1 MSNKQTTSKIKSIP
15 VWLAVIIIICL
26 AFNLGREMSNS
37 ASEEQTVEKTL
48 QTLDVTVL
56 QQRLAKISELAT
68 VSYEY
73 TDIARH
79 KKTEK
84 IWGYSIPGTT
94 STILLRYSGVIK
106 AGVDLHDA
114 KINVKDTTVIL
125 TLPAPKVL
133 SHSVDPSS
141 IKIIN
146 QSNGLFSSIKIA
158 DFQAFCSAH
167 QDSMQT
173 VAINSGLLQNAAASA
188 ADGLELI
195 AAPLRDMGYNVIVT
209 VNSDTLSMPE
219 IRPLLIPVENNE
231 AVEVDSE
238 NYNE

>member
-1 MSNKQTTSKIKSIP
+1 MPKTTSSVKSIP
-15 VWLAVIIIICL
+15 VWLAIIIIICL
-26 AFNLGREMSNS
+26 AFNLGRSMNNESTEN
-37 ASEEQTVEKTL
+37 QTVEKTL

-68 VSYEY
+68 VSYDY

-114 KINVKDTTVIL
+114 TIDVIDTTVIF

-133 SHSVDPSS
+133 SHSVDPAS

-146 QSNGLFSSIKIA
+146 QSNGLFSSIKIS
-158 DFQAFCSAH
+158 DFQAFCAAH

-173 VAINSGLLQNAAASA
+173 VAINTGLLKDAAESA

-209 VNSDTLSMPE
+209 VNSDTLKMPE
-219 IRPLLIPVENNE
+219 IRPLLIPVEKSA
-231 AVEVDSE
+231 AVNGETESAAE
-238 NYNE
+238 

>member
-1 MSNKQTTSKIKSIP
+1 MASKQSNAASAKSLP
-15 VWLAVIIIICL
+15 LWLAIIVLICL
-26 AFNLGREMSNS
+26 AFNLGRSMSS
-37 ASEEQTVEKTL
+37 SSDEKEDERHL
-48 QTLDVTVL
+48 QTIDVNVL

-68 VSYEY
+68 VSYDY
-73 TDIARH
+73 TDIASH

-84 IWGYSIPGTT
+84 LWGYNIPGTT

-114 KINVKDTTVIL
+114 TIDVRDTTVVF

-133 SHSVDPSS
+133 SHSVDPAS

-158 DFQAFCSAH
+158 DFQSFCAAH
-167 QDSMQT
+167 QDSMQS
-173 VAINSGLLQNAAASA
+173 VAIQSGLLKNAAESA

-209 VNSDTLSMPE
+209 VNSDTLQMPE
-219 IRPLLIPVENNE
+219 IRPLMIPVGEGK
-231 AVEVDSE
+231 D
-238 NYNE
+238 